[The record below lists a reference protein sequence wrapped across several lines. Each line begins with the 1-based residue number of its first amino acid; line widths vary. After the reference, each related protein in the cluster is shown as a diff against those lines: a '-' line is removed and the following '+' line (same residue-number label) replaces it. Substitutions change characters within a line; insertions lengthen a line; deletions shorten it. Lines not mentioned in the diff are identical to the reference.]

1 MKGKDIT
8 NPESPVKENYSWFID
23 SEESKLD
30 VGCCI
35 SLFFFTGRRL
45 CLTRSAIF
53 YIVHEVYKYGN
64 IYEYIKFS
72 LTLMNIYILIN
83 TLLVLYI

>member
-1 MKGKDIT
+1 M
-8 NPESPVKENYSWFID
+8 KENYSWFID

-72 LTLMNIYILIN
+72 YTHEYIYFD
-83 TLLVLYI
+83 